1 MKSEELS
8 ASKVL
13 AALVVPAASANSFN
27 ITNNNLG
34 LSGTLGTVTTT
45 QNGSNVDINVAPR
58 SAPTL

>member
-45 QNGSNVDINVAPR
+45 QNGSNVDITIP
-58 SAPTL
+58 